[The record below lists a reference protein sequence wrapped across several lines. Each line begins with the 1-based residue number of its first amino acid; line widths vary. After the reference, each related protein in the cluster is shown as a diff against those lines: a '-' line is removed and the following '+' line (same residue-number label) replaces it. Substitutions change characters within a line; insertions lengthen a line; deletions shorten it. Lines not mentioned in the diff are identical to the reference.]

1 MKTHRSSI
9 LHRLLSLSLAA
20 VMLLALAACGQSEKP
35 STQAPGNDAPASTTD
50 DAAQPSSSGEEGYQT
65 FGPGRANPVG
75 FETDKT
81 SSKDTLVIRLNED
94 NGTLDTVNGG
104 SFNENGIVYSL
115 TGSTLVTEGYTE
127 SGDLDF
133 ITCKYTL
140 AKDYKWDD
148 DYHGVT
154 FYIREDAKFHDGSD
168 VKVSDVIFS
177 LKRYEVLGMYNYIDW
192 DNIVEVEGNGM
203 YVPLLTERAT
213 LMQLFGRF
221 IHIFSEDLYKEAEAN
236 NALQQFFYTCKG
248 VSGMYEITEWVP
260 GDHVTMVADENFFGG
275 APKIKNVII
284 RFIADQTVAMMELE
298 TGGVDLIYDPAWNDV
313 KNVLDGQYG
322 DSITGFTDTQ
332 TLETMLGFNLVGPL
346 EDENLRLAIA
356 HAVDWAGAVKG
367 AYEGLAVPAYT
378 LVSST
383 QAYLRDITDWYNAL
397 YDPELAKEYMAK
409 SAYADSG
416 VTLTIIN
423 NGDPQKQTLAEMMV
437 NQLNPLG
444 ITLNIMSYDTA
455 TYNSMQKQTEG
466 WDMWLADLGGTGN
479 PAYSFYQ
486 FGAWIGNTNS
496 MIAFPEEATALNDLG
511 TTLLATTDPVK
522 AQAIVDE
529 IQDEY
534 LLNGRWFYCMPVSQK
549 MQYLLFNGNLKN
561 FSYTSSYFYIAD
573 AYFE

>member
-1 MKTHRSSI
+1 MKTSTSPV
-9 LHRLLSLSLAA
+9 LTRLLSVLFAA
-20 VMLLALAACGQSEKP
+20 VMLLSCVACSQTSAP
-35 STQAPGNDAPASTTD
+35 SDTQGEENTPAQTNPAQGNDEDT
-50 DAAQPSSSGEEGYQT
+50 SSSSLGT

-75 FETDKT
+75 FENDNV

-104 SFNENGIVYSL
+104 SYNENGIVYSL
-115 TGSTLVTEGYTE
+115 TGSSLVTEGYTE

-140 AKDYKWDD
+140 AKEFKWDD
-148 DYHGVT
+148 DYLGLT

-177 LKRYEVLGMYNYIDW
+177 LKRYEELGIYNYIDW
-192 DNIVEVEGNGM
+192 DNIVEVEGNAM
-203 YVPLLTERAT
+203 YVPLLQERAT
-213 LMQLFGRF
+213 IMQLFGRF

-236 NALQQFFYTCKG
+236 NTLQQFFYTCKG
-248 VSGMYEITEWVP
+248 VSGMYEITEWIP
-260 GDHVTMVADENFFGG
+260 GDHITMVADENFFGG

-284 RFIADQTVAMMELE
+284 RFISDQTVAMMELE
-298 TGGVDLIYDPAWNDV
+298 TGGIDLIYDPAWNDV
-313 KNVLDGQYG
+313 KNVLEGQYG
-322 DSITGFTDTQ
+322 SAITGFTDTQ

-346 EDENLRLAIA
+346 NDENLRLAIA
-356 HAVDWAGAVKG
+356 HAVDWRATVKG

-383 QAYLRDITDWYNAL
+383 QAYLRDISDWYDAL
-397 YDPELAKEYMAK
+397 YDPDLAEEYMAK

-423 NGDPQKQTLAEMMV
+423 NGDPQKQVVAEMMV
-437 NQLNPLG
+437 NQLKPLG
-444 ITLNIMSYDTA
+444 ITLSIMSYDTA
-455 TYNSMQKQTEG
+455 TYDSMMKQTEG

-486 FGAWIGNTNS
+486 FGAWIGNTNALV
-496 MIAFPEEATALNDLG
+496 AFPEEANALNDLG
-511 TTLLATTDPVK
+511 VTLLGTTDPVK
-522 AQAIVDE
+522 AQALVDQ

-534 LLNGRWFYCMPVSQK
+534 LGGRWFYCMPVSQK
-549 MQYLLFNGNLKN
+549 TQYLLFNSSLKN
-561 FSYTSSYFYIAD
+561 FSYTSSFFYIAD